1 MKDYRLHKYR
11 GGGATNGGH
20 LVLFLFNFC
29 VVCHFVENVL
39 LPRCFEGEHVLSY
52 QVQEH
57 GEASIMAQVGQAGL
71 VFGSRVAVMHIGTIG
86 TIVKLGSVSKSLQ
99 EVVAGIDFLVFPV
112 GF

>member
-1 MKDYRLHKYR
+1 MKITDKYR
-11 GGGATNGGH
+11 GGCNNAGSR
-20 LVLFLFNFC
+20 LVLFLCNFC
-29 VVCHFVENVL
+29 VICQFAENVL
-39 LPRCFEGEHVLSY
+39 LPRCFEGEHVLSHKI
-52 QVQEH
+52 QEH
-57 GEASIMAQVGQAGL
+57 GETSIMAQVGQAGL